1 MKDHR
6 PRKRFGQ
13 HFLRDQHVI
22 DRIVAAIDPRPGQRL
37 VEIGPGE
44 GVLTRPLLARAGR
57 IDVIELDRDLAADL
71 DRRLGQPQGVTIH
84 QADALAFDFTD
95 LAGEGKIRVIGNLPY
110 NISTPLI
117 FHLLDQAHIISDMVF
132 MLQKE
137 VVDRLVAGPGSRQ
150 YGRLSVMAGYHC
162 DMVSLFEVGPE
173 AFHPPPKVD
182 SAIIRMVPKPLTD
195 ADRALLPS
203 FEKVVRQAFGQRRK
217 TLRKSLSSLLTVQ
230 QMQTA
235 NIDPGKRPE
244 TLTLEQFKALTR
256 ILTPES
262 VSHSI
267 P

>member
-1 MKDHR
+1 MKGHR

-13 HFLRDQHVI
+13 HFLRDQQII
-22 DRIVAAIDPRPGQRL
+22 DRLIAAIDPRPNQQL

-44 GVLTRPLLARAGR
+44 GVLTRPVLARTGR
-57 IDVIELDRDLAADL
+57 IDVVELDRDLAAGL
-71 DRRLGQPQGVTIH
+71 GRRLGQPQGLTIH
-84 QADALAFDFTD
+84 QADALSFDFTA

-150 YGRLSVMAGYHC
+150 YGRLSVMAGYYC
-162 DMVSLFEVGPE
+162 DMTSVFDVGPE

-195 ADRALLPS
+195 TDRDLLPG

-217 TLRKSLSSLLTVQ
+217 TLRKSLAGFLTEDEIQAVEINP
-230 QMQTA
+230 A
-235 NIDPGKRPE
+235 RRPE
-244 TLTLEQFKALTR
+244 TLTLNEFKALAR
-256 ILTPES
+256 ALP
-262 VSHSI
+262 
-267 P
+267 PADRKP